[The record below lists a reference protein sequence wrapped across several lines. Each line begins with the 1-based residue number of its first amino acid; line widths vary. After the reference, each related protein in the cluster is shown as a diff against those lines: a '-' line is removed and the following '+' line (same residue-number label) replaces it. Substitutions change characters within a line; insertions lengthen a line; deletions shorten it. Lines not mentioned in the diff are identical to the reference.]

1 MRTSQISLSGF
12 PGPHL
17 VIDEARIT
25 AALPDHCASTPCAA
39 TGIATPLPSLHRRNG
54 IDAWQQAG

>member
-1 MRTSQISLSGF
+1 MRTSQIPLSCF

-25 AALPDHCASTPCAA
+25 AAPPDPCASTPCAFA
-39 TGIATPLPSLHRRNG
+39 GSATPLPSLHRRNG
-54 IDAWQQAG
+54 IAAWQQAG